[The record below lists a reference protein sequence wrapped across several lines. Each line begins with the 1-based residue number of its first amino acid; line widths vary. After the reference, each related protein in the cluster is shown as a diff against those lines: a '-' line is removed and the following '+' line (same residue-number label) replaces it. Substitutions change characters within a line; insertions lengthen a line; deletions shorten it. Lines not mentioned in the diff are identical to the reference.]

1 MNALIHHSSF
11 SVHRLLLAEAA
22 GVEPAHAMRGDLA
35 NRCHTIRRR
44 LRKLPADIAGGSDI
58 MAEGEGVEPS
68 RRIARPGFQDQL
80 RATFQIGW
88 DARI

>member
-1 MNALIHHSSF
+1 MLS
-11 SVHRLLLAEAA
+11 LDLTTETLAEAA

-44 LRKLPADIAGGSDI
+44 LRKLSADLTDGFDI
-58 MAEGEGVEPS
+58 LAEGEGVEPS

-80 RATFQIGW
+80 RATARHLPNLGW